1 MINTFFNFLKKKK
14 ILLNYKNI
22 NKKLFHKKFNTN
34 DIILVEF
41 NAFHSDH
48 LFFSYFSNVL
58 SKKYNAKIIAFYN
71 FKLIVSK
78 LKDNWISKLK
88 WFFSNFL
95 NYNNFGIYR
104 SFGVESFIKPNI
116 DKNIENASS
125 KIYNRLIKKIK
136 KKEDVYKIYVNK
148 AFLGDLIYDSY
159 LKYHY
164 EPTIDITSEK
174 FKIFLFEFICLHQ
187 YWEKFFKNNSI
198 KAVLGVHAH
207 YSYGIVFRV
216 AFKFKIPVY
225 VHNEGKVFYL
235 NNKNKYQFSEYRLF
249 EKIYASFSKK
259 EKKECL
265 KIGETLIKKRI
276 RGEKRGHI
284 GSTYISKSSFNKSD
298 KLVLKKS
305 KKIKILICTQDFFDA
320 INVYGSFHFVDF
332 VEWLNFL
339 GKLSNITNYDWY
351 IKDHPNYLGKY
362 KKYQPFTT
370 NITKKIIK
378 KYKNL
383 NYLKPNTKHNEIIK
397 SGIDYVITIFGS
409 VSFEYPYFDIPV
421 ITSTRNIPGIN
432 YNFNLHT
439 RNKLEM
445 KKLILSL
452 KKKKYKFDKNKLRR
466 FYFFYFYYFNNSTF
480 YNKYNDFNI
489 TTKNWDKYW
498 SVEFYE
504 FWIKNFNNDSH
515 KLMLKKSLNFI
526 NSKQYCMNE
535 KNVE

>member
-187 YWEKFFKNNSI
+187 YWEKIFKNNSI

-207 YSYGIVFRV
+207 YSYGILFRV

-249 EKIYASFSKK
+249 EKIYTSFSKK

-276 RGEKRGHI
+276 RGEKRGNI

-452 KKKKYKFDKNKLRR
+452 KKKKYKFDKNKLKR

-526 NSKQYCMNE
+526 NSKQYCMNK